1 MDLQTVFMAPSFP
14 QDLEDA
20 VHTTPG
26 ILSGSINSITQN
38 ALLQSYIARNKH
50 KYGWVVKEEPTAPAT
65 FLSAH
70 NLHTSPFL
78 FIFKSL
84 FNQLFLLI
92 CYHSWGMSLENITIF
107 VLHYASQGIIHFK
120 LDCSLENLCF
130 LFLLIEKRK
139 LSDCH

>member
-1 MDLQTVFMAPSFP
+1 MAPSFP

-26 ILSGSINSITQN
+26 IVSGSINSITQN

-70 NLHTSPFL
+70 NLHTSPFY
-78 FIFKSL
+78 S
-84 FNQLFLLI
+84 FLKAF
-92 CYHSWGMSLENITIF
+92 STN
-107 VLHYASQGIIHFK
+107 
-120 LDCSLENLCF
+120 CSSSSVTTAGACLLRTLPYLCF
-130 LFLLIEKRK
+130 TTQAKE
-139 LSDCH
+139 